1 MKFISICLQAEC
13 LMNIFSILI
22 NKHESVF
29 VDELIYK

>member
-1 MKFISICLQAEC
+1 MKFISICLQAEY